1 MRFNA
6 LRRVIPDISQKML
19 AKTLR
24 TLEEDGLLRREIY
37 AEVPPRV
44 EYSLTGR
51 ALSLIPHV
59 DALILWAKEN
69 MAAILKDRNGST

>member
-1 MRFNA
+1 MLFR
-6 LRRVIPDISQKML
+6 SQKML

-69 MAAILKDRNGST
+69 MAAILKDRNGSA